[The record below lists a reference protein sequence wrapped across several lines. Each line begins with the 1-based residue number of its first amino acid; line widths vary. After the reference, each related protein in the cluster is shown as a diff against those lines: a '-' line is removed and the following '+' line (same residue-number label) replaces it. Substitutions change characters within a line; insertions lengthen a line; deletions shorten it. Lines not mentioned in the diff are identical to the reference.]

1 MTCHVMSHTI
11 MSSSLLFSRISNY
24 YHSGHFHDAQEE
36 IQKAL
41 DNVENCKDEEEDE
54 DKDEDKDEEIHCKI
68 QPQQQQRHHHQ
79 DDKTHDQILQRNS
92 QNGVFLTLSKLA
104 LKADESLCQFRSLV
118 ATTSSSNSPASC
130 SSHAARR
137 SAVGFVETAAA
148 NNDGRISFMEQ
159 EEALRDA
166 RRYNGE
172 YMAALQDVVCS
183 LYHRHH
189 HVLKSSPA
197 GSSSSSSSSS
207 SCFVQPETHC
217 DHNMISKDIYT
228 WQTAMAIIMTSISAS
243 WLHLYWIQTDKN
255 DGDDDDDNNHDD
267 DETESAVQNRTLSTA
282 PLLLQ
287 DGIRL
292 AACCLTLQNPKSCHI
307 TWREGLCILDMA
319 GAAIKAVAAEGENVD
334 GANNS
339 KLHALQIVRE
349 QMCIALR
356 QLHHSLKVVGLV
368 RVVSR
373 VHDMQSQDDDNGQK
387 GSCEDESIPPKKKK
401 KKRMMM
407 MKQQQQQQKTTS
419 DEMSHGK
426 IASSSLSSS
435 LTVQEYLVEALYHH
449 GAQREDL
456 KQKRNE
462 YIQKAM
468 DIEKGGVALKYKTL
482 LKATDFLLDGTSCH
496 KDGLLLDSFM
506 GPLRALSKTNQSA
519 LCLLGCVYAK
529 QRDWDEA
536 MECFQRAWELRG
548 NYEKTADLG
557 CTVDERDIVWNIA
570 ECFGQKG
577 RNDLLLESL
586 LYWIHMKD
594 ELGGDCHDVEQ
605 HSVKPAVFG
614 INNNSSRVTNHYK
627 NGQESMRLRVLY
639 RIFFAASSVKDW
651 DTCRVALE
659 DLMALSVDEFLPMA
673 KLHVMIQ
680 QENVRAPL
688 PLPLAADDMQEE
700 SLQEWHDPLLWIGRQ
715 LYESEIIL
723 HHFLYPLEN
732 DEPSPQELSLSAV
745 KKIEKVQSLWKYIK
759 THLPETTKRQ
769 IQSMIDNNLGIAL
782 VYNGRPLE
790 AMSFFLSASK
800 ASQEEGYHLCPLY
813 NLSLLLWIQ
822 GFKKEACKLY
832 LTKRGYKDSFE
843 KALQGQTKC
852 LESDLNKS
860 LIALEEYTK
869 TNKHDKNING
879 EKMRLLL
886 DICMMK
892 YMLQKDCK

>member
-1 MTCHVMSHTI
+1 MSHDT
-11 MSSSLLFSRISNY
+11 MSSSLLFSKISNY
-24 YHSGHFHDAQEE
+24 YHSGHFHDAREE
-36 IQKAL
+36 ILNAL
-41 DNVENCKDEEEDE
+41 DNVENYKEEEE
-54 DKDEDKDEEIHCKI
+54 EKEKEIHCKI
-68 QPQQQQRHHHQ
+68 QPQQQQRHHHE
-79 DDKTHDQILQRNS
+79 DDKNHNKRFQRRS

-118 ATTSSSNSPASC
+118 GTNSSHSRSSSIMNTICSSSC

-137 SAVGFVETAAA
+137 TACGTVET
-148 NNDGRISFMEQ
+148 EQ
-159 EEALRDA
+159 EEVEALRDA
-166 RRYNGE
+166 RRCNHE

-183 LYHRHH
+183 LYHHH
-189 HVLKSSPA
+189 HYVLKSSPA
-197 GSSSSSSSSS
+197 GSSSSSSSS
-207 SCFVQPETHC
+207 FVQPETHC
-217 DHNMISKDIYT
+217 DHNIMISNDIYT

-243 WLHLYWIQTDKN
+243 WLHLYWIQTDK
-255 DGDDDDDNNHDD
+255 DDDDDDDNHDDDDDD
-267 DETESAVQNRTLSTA
+267 DETESAVQKRTACTA
-282 PLLLQ
+282 ALLLQ
-287 DGIRL
+287 DGICL
-292 AACCLTLQNPKSCHI
+292 AACCLTLQNPNSCYM
-307 TWREGLCILDMA
+307 TWSEGLCILDMA
-319 GAAIKAVAAEGENVD
+319 GASIEAAAVAAAAAEGENVD
-334 GANNS
+334 DGSFMTNNS
-339 KLHALQIVRE
+339 KLHAMQTVRE

-368 RVVSR
+368 TVVSR
-373 VHDMQSQDDDNGQK
+373 VDDIQSQEGNDDDGQK
-387 GSCEDESIPPKKKK
+387 GSCEDESIPLKKKK
-401 KKRMMM
+401 KKN
-407 MKQQQQQQKTTS
+407 KQQKTTRE
-419 DEMSHGK
+419 EMLHDK

-435 LTVQEYLVEALYHH
+435 LTIQEYLVEALYHH
-449 GAQREDL
+449 GKGREEL

-482 LKATDFLLDGTSCH
+482 LEATDFLLDGKPVH
-496 KDGLLLDSFM
+496 NNGLLSDSFM

-586 LYWIHMKD
+586 LYWIHLKD
-594 ELGGDCHDVEQ
+594 ELGGDCYDVEQ

-614 INNNSSRVTNHYK
+614 IYNNSRRVTNNYK
-627 NGQESMRLRVLY
+627 NDQELMRLRVLY

-659 DLMALSVDEFLPMA
+659 DLMALSVDDFLPMA

-680 QENVRAPL
+680 QENARAPL
-688 PLPLAADDMQEE
+688 QLPLADDMQE
-700 SLQEWHDPLLWIGRQ
+700 WYDPLLWIGRQ

-745 KKIEKVQSLWKYIK
+745 KKIEKVHSLWKCIK

-790 AMSFFLSASK
+790 AMPLFLNSSK
-800 ASQEEGYHLCPLY
+800 ASQEEDYHLCPLY

-832 LTKRGYKDSFE
+832 LTKREYKDSFE

-852 LESDLNKS
+852 LESDLKKC

-869 TNKHDKNING
+869 TNEHDKNTNG
-879 EKMRLLL
+879 EKMCLLL

-892 YMLQKDCK
+892 YMLQKKL